1 MQLRSAPK
9 AWLGLMRDRAQQEA
23 PAVFALGKVELFIV
37 EFDDQGCCYDR
48 RQMHA
53 LVDRL
58 EVLRNED
65 VVILTFVHGWKHN
78 ASGDDDNLKHF
89 CTVLREVWEREK
101 AGPHDRPVI
110 GIFVAWR
117 GLSLYGLKTENLT
130 FWDRKQAG
138 TRVATGSVREL
149 LGRLRQFRLRRQQ
162 AGGRTVLVI
171 VGHSFGGMIVFSA
184 IAQSLIEAAT
194 TEGEAVPS
202 FANLV
207 LLVNPAFEAVRYLA
221 LHCLVEERAGQRL
234 PPQPQP
240 VFVSITA
247 ANDDATG
254 FLFPLGMA
262 FALAQESTT
271 TARERAALWHT
282 MGHLPWLRTHELT
295 LEEPSNA
302 ADETVR
308 RFGPATLRRVK
319 FGPENPFWV
328 VRASPQI
335 INRHGGIFLPPF
347 LHFLQELVFDHLR

>member
-1 MQLRSAPK
+1 
-9 AWLGLMRDRAQQEA
+9 
-23 PAVFALGKVELFIV
+23 
-37 EFDDQGCCYDR
+37 
-48 RQMHA
+48 
-53 LVDRL
+53 
-58 EVLRNED
+58 
-65 VVILTFVHGWKHN
+65 
-78 ASGDDDNLKHF
+78 
-89 CTVLREVWEREK
+89 
-101 AGPHDRPVI
+101 
-110 GIFVAWR
+110 
-117 GLSLYGLKTENLT
+117 
-130 FWDRKQAG
+130 
-138 TRVATGSVREL
+138 
-149 LGRLRQFRLRRQQ
+149 
-162 AGGRTVLVI
+162 VLVI